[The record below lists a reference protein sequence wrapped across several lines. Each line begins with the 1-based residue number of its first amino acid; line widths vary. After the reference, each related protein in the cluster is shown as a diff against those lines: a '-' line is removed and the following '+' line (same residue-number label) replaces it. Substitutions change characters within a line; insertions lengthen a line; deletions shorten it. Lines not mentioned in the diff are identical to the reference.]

1 MLTRSMFIIFKHTS
15 HVLKI
20 FLVLVSSM
28 VNTDWHKPYGKSLIG
43 SSVIWGCK
51 GQNKKYEKLL
61 TPQSTRNSL
70 CVSLLCTC

>member
-1 MLTRSMFIIFKHTS
+1 MFIIFKHTS

-51 GQNKKYEKLL
+51 GQNKK
-61 TPQSTRNSL
+61 
-70 CVSLLCTC
+70 